1 MSLVAG
7 SSALE
12 INLRLYRRHRIA
24 AGLLFWFP
32 TSLLF
37 FLERVGLGATLRLA
51 AVYFLTVVVV
61 EVPSGWFSDRF
72 GRVPTLRF
80 GAAAWIGG
88 YATFLVAGSSIVLLA
103 LGQALVAVGYA
114 SFSGTDTSF
123 HYDTLEALDRS
134 LEFDRAEARASR
146 DAFLGTT
153 AAAIAGGALGLIDLR
168 LPFAASLIAATYQ
181 LAVAIQMVEPTDPSH
196 GSPVAAGGGQLRT
209 AFGYLSRPGLAWIFL
224 FMTVQEPLEGLAID
238 MIQPWLTEVTGASLT
253 DAGAAPFYSG
263 LLVAAISVIGALA
276 AAKSHRLRRALG
288 LRGALGLLASIE
300 ALILIGMALTFSPW
314 LTLLIALRST
324 QAAAAP
330 VLVAAAA
337 TPHLMKHHRATF
349 LSLGSLSGRLS
360 YGVVL
365 IGLGF
370 FEELKDVLT
379 VGAGI
384 GVGSIALLLAAHF
397 IFGRDDLARS
407 QRGLTG
413 TAPPGV

>member
-1 MSLVAG
+1 MAPAASG
-7 SSALE
+7 SALE
-12 INLRLYRRHRIA
+12 NNLQLYGRHKVA

-72 GRVPTLRF
+72 GRVRTLRF
-80 GAAAWIGG
+80 GATAWVIG
-88 YATFLVAGSSIVLLA
+88 YATFLVAGSSIALLA
-103 LGQALVAVGYA
+103 LAQALVAVGYA

-123 HYDTLEALDRS
+123 HYDTLEALGRS
-134 LEFDRAEARASR
+134 SEFDRAEARASR

-153 AAAIAGGALGLIDLR
+153 AAAIVGGTLGLIDLR
-168 LPFAASLIAATYQ
+168 LPFAASLVAATYQ
-181 LAVAIQMVEPTDPSH
+181 LTVALRMVE
-196 GSPVAAGGGQLRT
+196 PVAAGHDSPAAAATGQLR
-209 AFGYLSRPGLAWIFL
+209 AALRYLSRPGLAWIFL
-224 FMTVQEPLEGLAID
+224 FMTVQEPLEGLVID
-238 MIQPWLTEVTGASLT
+238 MIQPWLTEVTGASLA

-263 LLVAAISVIGALA
+263 LLVAVISVIGAVA
-276 AAKSHRLRRALG
+276 AARSYQLRRALG

-300 ALILIGMALTFSPW
+300 ALILVGMALTFSPW

-330 VLVAAAA
+330 VLIAAAA

-349 LSLGSLSGRLS
+349 LSLGSLSGRLA
-360 YGVVL
+360 YGIVL

-370 FEELKDVLT
+370 FGEFDDVLM
-379 VGAGI
+379 VGAAI
-384 GVGSIALLLAAHF
+384 GVVSVALLLAAHF
-397 IFGRDDLARS
+397 ILGRDDLNGGANAGGS
-407 QRGLTG
+407 C
-413 TAPPGV
+413 